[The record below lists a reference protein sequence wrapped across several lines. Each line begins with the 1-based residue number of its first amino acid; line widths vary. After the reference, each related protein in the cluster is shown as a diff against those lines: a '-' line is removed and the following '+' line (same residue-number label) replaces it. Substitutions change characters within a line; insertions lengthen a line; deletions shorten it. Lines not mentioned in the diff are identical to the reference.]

1 MERALGDRVRARL
14 PSALEEPA
22 MFVLKHLWAGMFGG
36 VLMVAIGLSN
46 LLWQTGWPVARYDA
60 LFVVS
65 VLTQGVFLLLR
76 LETREEVAAL
86 VAFSV
91 LGLGVELYNTGV
103 GNWAYP
109 EHGIFAFAGVPLFV
123 GAMYAAVG
131 VCVIRMIRIFEMHFA
146 PFPPRLAAVALAA
159 AIYVN
164 FFTQHLWVDLRIGLF
179 ALMILL
185 FARTRIWFTPFRGRR
200 WHMPMLL
207 SLFLSALGV
216 WLAENLGTLTGTWRY
231 DGQDP
236 AQWVS
241 LATLG
246 SWILFLFVALMV
258 ALSVLPAATE
268 RRPVTASPT

>member
-1 MERALGDRVRARL
+1 
-14 PSALEEPA
+14 

-46 LLWQTGWPVARYDA
+46 LLWQAGWPVARYDA

-86 VAFSV
+86 VTFSV
-91 LGLGVELYNTGV
+91 LGLGLELYNTRV

-109 EHGIFAFAGVPLFV
+109 EHGIFAFAEVPLFV
-123 GAMYAAVG
+123 GALYAAVG
-131 VCVIRMIRIFEMHFA
+131 VCVIRMIRIFQMNFA
-146 PFPPRLAAVALAA
+146 PFPPRLVALALA
-159 AIYVN
+159 AGIYVN
-164 FFTQHLWVDLRIGLF
+164 FFTQHLWGDLRIGLF

-185 FARTRIWFTPFRGRR
+185 FARTQIWFTPFRGRR
-200 WHMPMLL
+200 WRMPMLL

-216 WLAENLGTLTGTWRY
+216 WLAENLGTLTGTWHY

-246 SWILFLFVALMV
+246 SWILFLYVALMV
-258 ALSVLPAATE
+258 ALSVLPAAIE
-268 RRPVTASPT
+268 HRPVTASPT